1 MTVQLLAFALSTL
14 VAVAA
19 LALPL
24 LRRGGTGA
32 ERPELAVFRDQLA
45 EVERDLARGLIGAE
59 EAAAARREIERRL
72 VRAARA
78 AEPELRSTRAGRAAV
93 ALAILLVPA
102 LAIATYLRLGSPG
115 LPDQPLAARSLPPAE
130 GPDVRELVA
139 RLEQRLASNPN
150 EFEGWLLLARS
161 KGALGDP
168 LGGVAAA
175 RRALALAPESP
186 LARATLAELL
196 IQAGGGTVPPE
207 ARELLEK
214 VVAERPED
222 PRAAFFLGLAAAQAG
237 ERDAALATWRRLLAE
252 APADAP
258 WRETVVAAI
267 REAAAGLGL
276 AVEPMLAET
285 TGRPPA
291 ARSEP
296 APEAR
301 ERARAIA
308 SLPPEERQAAI
319 RSMVEGLEAR
329 LSAGGG
335 DVEGWLRLARARRVL
350 GEPEK
355 ARAAFEKALALR
367 PDDPAILSDYAGTL
381 LGPADGEGG
390 LPKVGAEARAAY
402 EKLALLA
409 PDDPEPWW
417 YLGIAALQS
426 GRPEEARRHWRRVL
440 SLLPESH
447 PERAAVQEKLRALGG

>member
-1 MTVQLLAFALSTL
+1 MTAQFLAFALSTL
-14 VAVAA
+14 VAIVA

-24 LRRGGTGA
+24 LRRGDTGA

-45 EVERDLARGLIGAE
+45 ELERDLARGLIGAE

-78 AEPELRSTRAGRAAV
+78 AEPELRTTRVGRAAI

-115 LPDQPLAARSLPPAE
+115 MPDQPLAARSLPPAG

-150 EFEGWLLLARS
+150 ELEGWLLLARS

-168 LGGVAAA
+168 MGGVAAA

-214 VVAERPED
+214 VVAERPQD
-222 PRAAFFLGLAAAQAG
+222 PRASFFLGLAAAQAG
-237 ERDAALATWRRLLAE
+237 EREAALTTWRRLLAE

-258 WRETVVAAI
+258 WREAVVAAI

-291 ARSEP
+291 ARAEP

-329 LSAGGG
+329 LSAEGG

-367 PDDPAILSDYAGTL
+367 PDDPAILSDYAATL
-381 LGPADGEGG
+381 LGPADGESG
-390 LPKVGAEARAAY
+390 LPKVGAEARAAF

-447 PERAAVQEKLRALGG
+447 PERAAVQEKLQALGG